1 MNLYIVSII
10 FGGFMSQ
17 FRKPVSELTIQD
29 NFMFCKVMENPLI
42 CQEMLEILLGDKIL
56 MMTKPIRY
64 FTMQVYGNLKII
76 KNPGIFGI
84 CKNT

>member
-1 MNLYIVSII
+1 
-10 FGGFMSQ
+10 MSQ